1 MLGLNQT
8 IYFIFVVYKNQDMSV
23 SFEEFNT
30 QTREE
35 WIAKANQ
42 DLKGKKDANEFIYF
56 VEEGLQISPFQ
67 TNDFVP
73 TAYTIEGPNTISGV
87 IIGETTEANQVARK
101 FLDNGAQALAFDV
114 NASTNYENLFDG
126 IHLDMITTY
135 IMVSNN
141 DLDQNKLFEYIS
153 SRYSGKSTD
162 IVIGDNLASDSFK
175 KIVTSLNHATTFRNR
190 IQQITNAFRALVNE
204 SEYQNAVLKLS
215 LKKDFLAQIAE
226 LRAIRVIWSNVLE
239 EKKITFTPL
248 NIISTID
255 ILDDHSEEVHPLIQ
269 ANYLLMSA
277 YMGMSDIAFGLP
289 YSSDPEMARLS
300 LNIQHIF
307 KEESLL
313 DRVIDP
319 TRGSYIIESL
329 TDQMVKIGLEDRQ

>member
-1 MLGLNQT
+1 
-8 IYFIFVVYKNQDMSV
+8 MSV

-67 TNDFVP
+67 TNDSAP
-73 TAYTIEGPNTISGV
+73 TTYTIEGPKTISGV
-87 IIGETTEANQVARK
+87 IIGDTNEANQVARK
-101 FLDNGAQALAFDV
+101 FLENGAQALAFDV
-114 NASTNYENLFDG
+114 ISGTNYENLFEG
-126 IHLDMITTY
+126 IHLDMITTHL
-135 IMVSNN
+135 MSSNN
-141 DLDQNKLFEYIS
+141 DLDQNKLSEYIS
-153 SRYSGKSTD
+153 KSYSDKNVD
-162 IVIGDNLASDSFK
+162 IIIDGNHTSGSFK
-175 KIVTSLNHATTFRNR
+175 KIVTSLDYTTSFRLR
-190 IQQITNAFRALVNE
+190 IQQITKTFRNLADGN
-204 SEYQNAVLKLS
+204 EYQNTVIKLS

-226 LRAIRVIWSNVLE
+226 LRAIRVIWSKVLE
-239 EKKITFTPL
+239 EKKIIFTPL
-248 NIISTID
+248 TIISTID
-255 ILDDHSEEVHPLIQ
+255 ILDELNDDIHPLIQ

-289 YSSDPEMARLS
+289 CSSDSEMARLS

-313 DRVIDP
+313 DQVVDP

-329 TDQMVKIGLEDRQ
+329 TDQMVKIGLESCQ